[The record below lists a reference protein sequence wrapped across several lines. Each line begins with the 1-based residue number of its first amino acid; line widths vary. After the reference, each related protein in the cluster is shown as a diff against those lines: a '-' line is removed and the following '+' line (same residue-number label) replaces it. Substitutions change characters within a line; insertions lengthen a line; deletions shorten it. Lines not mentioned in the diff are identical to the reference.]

1 MHKILTLDNLYQFFV
16 EQNKS
21 VNFSSKENGNPIVV
35 SMPANFEI
43 SENDMPGMLKLK
55 LKVCHIDTN
64 RNGSHISKEN
74 MEKAMP
80 TLKYRPILAY
90 IHQLDDGTY
99 DFYAHNM
106 EIVEDENGEE
116 KINYIEKQVGCFTTD
131 EPYLEYD
138 KDNDKT
144 YVNAYAVIPEEYTE
158 AANIIRRKNG
168 TKVSCELVIDELSYN
183 AKEKYLDLTSFYFG
197 GCTLLGCDENGNEIG
212 EGMLGS
218 RADIADF
225 CHKKPV
231 FDYQEKLVEMLDK
244 LNNTLSNFNKN
255 NTEEGVREEM
265 NHFEELLE
273 KYGFAVDELDFDYE
287 NMSDEELDSAFE
299 DFKCRKKK
307 CEEEDSDV
315 DGSEEGNS
323 EESGS
328 EEGTSEEGSSEEE
341 NPKDSNDDEEEP
353 EDGADTGD
361 ESKKNSENFVKNF
374 KVEISHED
382 IRYALY
388 NLIAEYEE
396 SDNEWY
402 GIYAVYDDY
411 FVMQGWCNGKFYKQ
425 GYSIDG
431 ENVSLD
437 GERTELFQML
447 LTESEKLAVDK
458 LRGDYAELE
467 AKYNELKTFKDN
479 YDAAEIKAKKD
490 SIFADEAYNDIR
502 ESDDFKSLMNDAE
515 KYSVEEIQNKCDL
528 LFAANE
534 KKVKFA
540 ANKNRPHSIS
550 FNFSKKEDKK
560 ASAYGNLFKND

>member
-265 NHFEELLE
+265 SHFDELLE
-273 KYGFAVDELDFDYE
+273 KYGFTVEELDFDYE
-287 NMSDEELDSAFE
+287 NMSDEELDIAFE

-307 CEEEDSDV
+307 CEEEEQDTDSEDFKCRKKKCDDEDSDG
-315 DGSEEGNS
+315 DD
-323 EESGS
+323 
-328 EEGTSEEGSSEEE
+328 SEEE
-341 NPKDSNDDEEEP
+341 DDNDEE
-353 EDGADTGD
+353 DDAGDD

-411 FVMQGWCNGKFYKQ
+411 FVMQGWFNGKFYKQ
-425 GYSIDG
+425 GYSVDG

-534 KKVKFA
+534 KKIKFA
-540 ANKNRPHSIS
+540 ANKNKPHSIS

-560 ASAYGNLFKND
+560 TSAYGNLFKND

>member
-16 EQNKS
+16 EKNKS
-21 VNFSSKENGNPIVV
+21 VNFSSKENGSPIVV

-64 RNGSHISKEN
+64 RNGSHISKEK

-231 FDYQEKLVEMLDK
+231 FDYQEKLVEMLDR

-265 NHFEELLE
+265 SHFDELLE
-273 KYGFAVDELDFDYE
+273 KYGFTVDELDFDYE
-287 NMSDEELDSAFE
+287 NMSDEELDIAFE

-307 CEEEDSDV
+307 CEEEEQDADSEDFKCRKKKC
-315 DGSEEGNS
+315 DDEDSEGDD
-323 EESGS
+323 
-328 EEGTSEEGSSEEE
+328 SEEE
-341 NPKDSNDDEEEP
+341 DDNDEE
-353 EDGADTGD
+353 DDAGDD

-502 ESDDFKSLMNDAE
+502 ESDDFKALMNDAE

-534 KKVKFA
+534 KKIKFA
-540 ANKNRPHSIS
+540 ANKNKPHSIS

-560 ASAYGNLFKND
+560 TSAYGNLFKND

>member
-21 VNFSSKENGNPIVV
+21 VNFSSKENGSPIVV

-265 NHFEELLE
+265 SHFDELLE
-273 KYGFAVDELDFDYE
+273 KYGFTVEELDFDYE
-287 NMSDEELDSAFE
+287 NMSDEELDIAFE

-307 CEEEDSDV
+307 CEEEEQDV
-315 DGSEEGNS
+315 DSEDFKCRKKKCDDEDSEGDD
-323 EESGS
+323 
-328 EEGTSEEGSSEEE
+328 SEEE
-341 NPKDSNDDEEEP
+341 DDNDEE
-353 EDGADTGD
+353 DDAGDD

-479 YDAAEIKAKKD
+479 YDASEIKAKKD

-502 ESDDFKSLMNDAE
+502 ESDDFKALMNDAE
-515 KYSVEEIQNKCDL
+515 NYSIEEIQNKCDL

-540 ANKNRPHSIS
+540 ANKNKPHSIS

>member
-1 MHKILTLDNLYQFFV
+1 MAKKIMTLDNLYRFFV

-21 VNFSSKENGNPIVV
+21 FNFSSKESGQPIVV
-35 SMPANFEI
+35 TTNGNFAE
-43 SENDMPGMLKLK
+43 ELNDNMPGMLKLK
-55 LKVCHIDTN
+55 LKNCHIDTN

-90 IHQLDDGTY
+90 IHELPDGTK
-99 DFYAHNM
+99 DFYAHNIQI
-106 EIVEDENGEE
+106 EEDENGDSQVV
-116 KINYIEKQVGCFTTD
+116 YLEKQVGCFTAD
-131 EPYLEYD
+131 DPWLEYD
-138 KDNDKT
+138 EEMDKT
-144 YVNAYAVIPEEYTE
+144 YVMAYAVIPEEYTD
-158 AANIIRRKNG
+158 AADIVRRKHG
-168 TKVSCELVIDELSYN
+168 TKVSTELVINELSYN
-183 AKEKYLDLTSFYFG
+183 AKEKYLDLIDFYFG
-197 GCTLLGCDENGNEIG
+197 ATTLLGKDDEGHEIG

-265 NHFEELLE
+265 SHFDELLE
-273 KYGFAVDELDFDYE
+273 KYGFTVEELDFDYE
-287 NMSDEELDSAFE
+287 NMSDEELDIAFE

-307 CEEEDSDV
+307 CEEEEQDV
-315 DGSEEGNS
+315 DSEDFKCRKKKCDDEDSEGDD
-323 EESGS
+323 
-328 EEGTSEEGSSEEE
+328 SEEE
-341 NPKDSNDDEEEP
+341 DDNDEE
-353 EDGADTGD
+353 DDAGDD

-534 KKVKFA
+534 KKIKFA
-540 ANKNRPHSIS
+540 ANKNKPHSIS

-560 ASAYGNLFKND
+560 TSAYGNLFKND